1 MFLDVQDMHVRYGS
15 VEAIRGVSFA
25 LMEKE
30 VVTIIG
36 ANGAGKTTILK
47 AIMGINRLYSGTIDT
62 KFGGQIQNLP
72 PHRISRLGLGYIPEG
87 REILSRL
94 TVEDNLAIGGYV
106 LTDRQI
112 FKQRLDYVYDKFPIL
127 KNRRGQ
133 LGGTLSGGEQ
143 QMLAIA
149 RALMLLPKIL
159 LMDEP
164 SLGLAPLVVT
174 LVFNIIGSFREEG
187 YSILLIEQN
196 AKKALQISNRGYVLE
211 TGVFVAEDHCENLM
225 KNENIKKAYL
235 GA

>member
-15 VEAIRGVSFA
+15 VEAIRGVSFT

-36 ANGAGKTTILK
+36 ANGAGKSTILK
-47 AIMGINRLYSGTIDT
+47 ALMGINRLFSGTINT

-72 PHRISRLGLGYIPEG
+72 PHRISRLGFGYIPEG
-87 REILSRL
+87 REILGRL
-94 TVEDNLAIGGYV
+94 TVEDNLTIGGYV

-127 KNRRGQ
+127 KERRGQ

-143 QMLAIA
+143 QMLAIG

-164 SLGLAPLVVT
+164 SLGLAPLVVS
-174 LVFNIIGSFREEG
+174 LVFNIIKSFREEG

-196 AKKALQISNRGYVLE
+196 AKKALQVSDRGYVLE
-211 TGVFVAEDHCENLM
+211 NGVFVAKDRCQNLLT
-225 KNENIKKAYL
+225 NENIKKAYL